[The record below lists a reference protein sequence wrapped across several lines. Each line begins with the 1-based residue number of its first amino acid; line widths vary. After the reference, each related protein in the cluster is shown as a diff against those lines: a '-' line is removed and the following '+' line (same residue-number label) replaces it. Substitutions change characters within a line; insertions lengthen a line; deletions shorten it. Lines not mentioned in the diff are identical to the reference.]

1 MVIRFPVGEVPAEFR
16 NNALTGR
23 AELELGQQ
31 TVKLQDPY
39 KFSTHFQLGTTR
51 SWTTHADGHEVTIV
65 KRRPRFI
72 AGFRHNAFTVSV
84 DGAVIAEATG
94 R

>member
-16 NNALTGR
+16 NNALTGG

-31 TVKLQDPY
+31 IVKLQDPL

-51 SWTTHADGHEVTIV
+51 SWATQTDGHEITIV
-65 KRRPRFI
+65 KRRPRVI
-72 AGFRHNAFTVSV
+72 AGFRNNAFTVSV
-84 DGAVIAEATG
+84 DGAVVAEATG